1 MQISAGRAGGG
12 SGGYA
17 RRPGS
22 MGWWADRVGA
32 AARRRPRA
40 GGLSTQ
46 RIVQAAIEVLN
57 ERGFEALTV
66 RAVADR
72 LDTSSGA
79 LYQHIASRDE
89 LIVLVADHYLGQ
101 ARLRPGSGADWRTDV
116 EELIR
121 EIRRILL
128 EAPLPP
134 SASTDRAIW
143 GPGTLRIVDAALGL
157 FLAAGL
163 TNDQASFATAA
174 IIDFVFGAVSI
185 QRGSGGRGLHGAG
198 DGDSIRTFL
207 ETLPGD
213 QYTALRTAGPAFL
226 AASADSVFAQG
237 MAFVLDGVASR
248 FFGQP

>member
-1 MQISAGRAGGG
+1 MRNSTRPATDG
-12 SGGYA
+12 SGA
-17 RRPGS
+17 DAHRPGS
-22 MGWWADRVGA
+22 TVWWIDRVGV
-32 AARRRPRA
+32 AARRRPRT

-46 RIVQAAIEVLN
+46 RIVRAAIEVLD

-89 LIVLVADHYLGQ
+89 LIVLIADHYLGQ
-101 ARLRPGSGADWRTDV
+101 ARLHPGGGTDWRTDV
-116 EELIR
+116 EELMR
-121 EIRRILL
+121 EMRRVLL

-163 TNDQASFATAA
+163 TNDQAGFATAA
-174 IIDFVFGAVSI
+174 IIDFVFGAVAI
-185 QRGSGGRGLHGAG
+185 QRGSGGRGPHGAG
-198 DGDSIRTFL
+198 DISAFL
-207 ETLPGD
+207 NTLPPD
-213 QYTALRTAGPAFL
+213 QYLALRTAGPAFL

-237 MAFVLDGVASR
+237 MALVLDGVASR
-248 FFGQP
+248 FFGQR